1 MSLGSEI
8 IFSMPLLLWIYYSM
22 PLWLI
27 IYLVGCLIAFALN
40 VFVFRDKKNRT
51 IAINDFI
58 MSLVF
63 AVFSW
68 IMVIALWVGWY
79 IKKRK
84 KDNDYD
90 DDENNY
96 SNDEDDNDF
105 YNNTNNYFEQ

>member
-1 MSLGSEI
+1 MSLELVI
-8 IFSMPLLLWIYYSM
+8 IFNISLWLWIYYSM
-22 PLWLI
+22 PLWLM
-27 IYLVGCLIAFALN
+27 IYLVGCLVAFVLS
-40 VFVFRDKKNRT
+40 VLVFRDKKSWA
-51 IAINDFI
+51 ISINDFI

-68 IMVIALWVGWY
+68 IMVIALLIGQN

-84 KDNDYD
+84 NNNYLD

-105 YNNTNNYFEQ
+105 YNNNTNYFE